1 MSKCN
6 PSSATRKPPKPHP
19 DFPLFAH
26 AAGVWAK
33 KVRQRFHYFGP
44 WNDPEGALRRWLEVK
59 DDLLAGRT
67 PRPKTE
73 GNALRDLAN
82 RFLTAKKHLAE
93 TGEITPRTYADYYT
107 TCKQVITT
115 LIL

>member
-1 MSKCN
+1 MVKFN

-44 WNDPEGALRRWLEVK
+44 WNDPEGALRRWLEVSNSRRGK
-59 DDLLAGRT
+59 KPA
-67 PRPKTE
+67 KTGGVAE
-73 GNALRDLAN
+73 G
-82 RFLTAKKHLAE
+82 FS
-93 TGEITPRTYADYYT
+93 
-107 TCKQVITT
+107 
-115 LIL
+115 